1 MNTMDFKD
9 WKWLN
14 ESKADISEQEVAI
27 HATGHT
33 DWFCSPVPDSCGS
46 LEPPVSSAPFFYTEV
61 TGDFVF
67 SAKVRPAHTDVFD
80 AATLMVIENESLWAK
95 LAFEATDFG
104 TNAAVCVVTNGV
116 SDDANGCDVE
126 QDAVWLKIV
135 RKGGVFSTHYSL
147 NGETYHMVRLFRLP
161 VPETVKVGFGAQ
173 SPLGE
178 GGMRFFSNVQL
189 EHKTV
194 ENLRAGE

>member
-1 MNTMDFKD
+1 MELNN

-14 ESKADISEQEVAI
+14 ESKVNISEDEAAI
-27 HATGHT
+27 HATGYT
-33 DWFCSPVPDSCGS
+33 DWFCNPVPDPDGRSA
-46 LEPPVSSAPFFYTEV
+46 EPIASAPFFYTEV

-67 SAKVRPAHTDVFD
+67 TAKVRPEHKDVFD

-104 TNAAVCVVTNGV
+104 TKAAVCVVTNGY

-126 QDAVWLKIV
+126 QDEIWLRIV
-135 RKGGVFSTHYSL
+135 RKGEVFSTHYSL
-147 NGETYHMVRLFRLP
+147 DGKEYHMVRLFRLP
-161 VPETVKVGFGAQ
+161 VPETVKVGLGAQ

-178 GGMRFFSNVQL
+178 GGERYFSGIQI

-194 ENLRAGE
+194 ANLRAGR